1 MNLFDT
7 IAPMK
12 QNPYSRFNNES
23 LILRDELAL
32 DRTVL
37 ANERT
42 LLAYVRSA
50 IALLIAGV
58 SIMHFAQEQWFW
70 IIGVICLPIGIVTG
84 LIGTLRFVHM
94 KNCINQVRN
103 CGD

>member
-12 QNPYSRFNNES
+12 QNHYSRYSKET

-42 LLAYVRSA
+42 LLAYLRSA
-50 IALLIAGV
+50 VALLIAGV
-58 SIMHFAQEQWFW
+58 SMMQFAPDQWFW
-70 IIGVICLPIGIVTG
+70 IIGVICLPIGVITG
-84 LIGTLRFVHM
+84 LIGTLRFFHM